1 LIDKP
6 NIIEIQ
12 TKIGPS
18 IVHIGSEMKIMRGS
32 ISWMHQGMDLDGR

>member
-18 IVHIGSEMKIMRGS
+18 IHIGSEMKVMRGS